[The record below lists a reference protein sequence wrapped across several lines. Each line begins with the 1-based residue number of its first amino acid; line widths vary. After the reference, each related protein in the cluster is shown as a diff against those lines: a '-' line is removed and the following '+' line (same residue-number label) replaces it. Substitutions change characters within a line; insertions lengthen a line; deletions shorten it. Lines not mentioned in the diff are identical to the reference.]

1 MWQKEQGEAEKLIV
15 GQVLGYQPAFAML
28 MLTSPRHCEVNCSVP
43 AHPACTWPSFWA
55 ALPAGKP
62 PCLTTRIKGSPSS
75 TCALGWHGRGCQ
87 LAGQPLLVT
96 GGTLSLNHPGHP
108 YSVHLAPCPSH
119 LELPLSSISD
129 HLVQLSLVLCWSDFL
144 SVMLDRE
151 VPTTPS
157 LSRVASD
164 GCCSVWPLSL
174 ARLCQDPG
182 WCLKHGVAPLK
193 PIFWTNLSSFP
204 KGLHESSPIL
214 IPTWVLE

>member
-1 MWQKEQGEAEKLIV
+1 MSRSPLQLCLCPQPFGHAKCEFKPPYYFCLLGPQFPAGTLPLLTLSAQGCSQGWREKRGPVTVLGTQAVPAMWQKEQGEAEKLIV

-129 HLVQLSLVLCWSDFL
+129 HLVQLSLVLC
-144 SVMLDRE
+144 
-151 VPTTPS
+151 
-157 LSRVASD
+157 
-164 GCCSVWPLSL
+164 
-174 ARLCQDPG
+174 
-182 WCLKHGVAPLK
+182 
-193 PIFWTNLSSFP
+193 
-204 KGLHESSPIL
+204 
-214 IPTWVLE
+214 